1 MFVFPKT
8 WRALFSYSLCLEIR
22 VFASLPTKYAS
33 STTRARIFF
42 LNILQDH
49 PFNTYTK
56 FFKTLLFL
64 TPYYAPVGVSIWGSE
79 ILVFRKILRMYNMDD
94 LRIEYSTH

>member
-1 MFVFPKT
+1 MPHYRRNMLLQQQEPEF
-8 WRALFSYSLCLEIR
+8 
-22 VFASLPTKYAS
+22 
-33 STTRARIFF
+33 FF